1 MEAKLYSG
9 DGDGRLRSTWPV
21 GRAMAGMRSR
31 RNVPAG
37 PAAARRALGQLSD
50 AELVTLVGGRDRG
63 AYTELMN
70 RHRRLICSI
79 CARLVLDP
87 HEAEDAVQA
96 AQLAVWERIET
107 FRGEAKFSTWLRTV
121 TYNAC
126 LGQLRRRWPV
136 PVRQL
141 PERSLAGSEEL
152 RITDAEAIRWALARL
167 PLEFRLALIL
177 KECLD
182 LSVKEIAEL
191 QAIPEGTVKSR
202 LSRARRA
209 MFLLL
214 SDDDSADEGVSD
226 A

>member
-1 MEAKLYSG
+1 MEANLYSG
-9 DGDGRLRSTWPV
+9 DGNGRLRSTGPV
-21 GRAMAGMRSR
+21 GRAMAGIRSR
-31 RNVPAG
+31 RNVAARPAG
-37 PAAARRALGQLSD
+37 ARHALGQLSD
-50 AELVTLVGGRDRG
+50 AELVDLVRDRNRG
-63 AYTELMN
+63 AYAELMN
-70 RHRRLICSI
+70 RHRRLISSI

-87 HEAEDAVQA
+87 HDAEDALQA

-141 PERSLAGSEEL
+141 PERDLDGGQEL

-167 PLEFRLALIL
+167 PLEFRLTLIL

-191 QAIPEGTVKSR
+191 QAVPEGTVKSR
-202 LSRARRA
+202 LSRARSA

-214 SDDDSADEGVSD
+214 SDEGESNV
-226 A
+226 

>member
-1 MEAKLYSG
+1 M
-9 DGDGRLRSTWPV
+9 V
-21 GRAMAGMRSR
+21 GIRRR

-37 PAAARRALGQLSD
+37 TAAARHALGQLSD
-50 AELVTLVGGRDRG
+50 AELVTLVRNRDRV
-63 AYTELMN
+63 AYAELMN

-96 AQLAVWERIET
+96 AQLAVWERIGT

-141 PERSLAGSEEL
+141 PERSLDGWQEL
-152 RITDAEAIRWALARL
+152 RITDAEAVRWALARL
-167 PLEFRLALIL
+167 PLEFRLTLIL

-191 QAIPEGTVKSR
+191 QAVPEGTVKSR
-202 LSRARRA
+202 LSRARHA

-214 SDDDSADEGVSD
+214 SDQGESD

>member
-1 MEAKLYSG
+1 
-9 DGDGRLRSTWPV
+9 
-21 GRAMAGMRSR
+21 MRSR